1 MMGRL
6 SMIFVVLVGLLLTSS
21 VASASHR
28 RARVHVPRAVPHAV
42 YRHPHVPYVVPHHRG
57 YVRPHYYPGRVPY
70 YVPYH
75 HHYVPHH
82 FHRHHFGY
90 GGRGFSLH
98 LGF

>member
-21 VASASHR
+21 VASARHP
-28 RARVHVPRAVPHAV
+28 RARVHVHVPRAVPHAV

-70 YVPYH
+70 YVP
-75 HHYVPHH
+75 PHH
-82 FHRHHFGY
+82 HRHHYGY
-90 GGRGFSLH
+90 GGGGFSLY